1 MGPYLLPEWMKH
13 PSKVMREERS
23 KAKSN
28 EKNVHGSGILVV
40 AYAFSLHS
48 GIHGSFILDIQS
60 IVGG

>member
-1 MGPYLLPEWMKH
+1 MKH

-40 AYAFSLHS
+40 AYGFSLHS

>member
-1 MGPYLLPEWMKH
+1 MKH

-23 KAKSN
+23 KAKSYEKKAKSY

-40 AYAFSLHS
+40 AYGFSLHS
-48 GIHGSFILDIQS
+48 GIHKSFILDIQS